1 MEGSA
6 APAETLD
13 EDRRR
18 TVRVEIGEDVGQGL
32 ADDPTAVGRD
42 PVFPHRQACP
52 LESEQLVTG
61 AVERHLL
68 LVTLPPAPRFGD
80 VCLRLLVDK
89 SLSRSVH
96 SRTFLLVLW
105 RR

>member
-6 APAETLD
+6 PTAEPLD
-13 EDRRR
+13 EDRSR
-18 TVRVEIGEDVGQGL
+18 TVRVEIGEDVRERL
-32 ADDPTAVGRD
+32 ANDPTTVGRD
-42 PVFPHRQACP
+42 PVLAHRQACAFQR
-52 LESEQLVTG
+52 EQLVTG

-68 LVTLPPAPRFGD
+68 LVTLPPAPRLGD

-96 SRTFLLVLW
+96 SRAFLLLLGG
-105 RR
+105 